1 MKKTSGVDGVLP
13 LFKDLVFELILATA
27 SQVLKGSDRQALK
40 YKLTNVQNEYEMIR
54 SNALANEVNN
64 ANNIVKELM

>member
-40 YKLTNVQNEYEMIR
+40 YKLTNVQHEYEMIR